1 MCGLFFFHAFHTSNW
16 GIQIYSLCGIWPNKR
31 SPILMNG
38 VGLHVCWSTTL
49 THWVFMSPILPHPPP
64 SDAHW
69 VVSKSQLPLALKD
82 QGHHPSE
89 ICLNVAFGSFPF
101 SFFLRAGD
109 YAESTQCNAASLKSD
124 MEWNKRSNY
133 TYLTFYFIPYQILE
147 RQHNVTPL
155 LFLSFNFGPAWLS
168 STRTPVPANTHI

>member
-1 MCGLFFFHAFHTSNW
+1 MGCVFFFHAFHTSNW

-82 QGHHPSE
+82 QFPVCVFRDTIPLKYAWMWLSA
-89 ICLNVAFGSFPF
+89 LFPF
-101 SFFLRAGD
+101 RFSYGL
-109 YAESTQCNAASLKSD
+109 EIMQNLHNVMLCTH
-124 MEWNKRSNY
+124 
-133 TYLTFYFIPYQILE
+133 LTFYFIPYQILE

-168 STRTPVPANTHI
+168 STHTPVPANTHI